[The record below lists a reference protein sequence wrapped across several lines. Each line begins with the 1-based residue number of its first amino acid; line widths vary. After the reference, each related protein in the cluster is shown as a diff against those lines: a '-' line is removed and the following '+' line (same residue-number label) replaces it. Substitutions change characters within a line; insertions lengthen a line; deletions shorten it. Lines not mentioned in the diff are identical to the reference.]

1 MSIETFDNV
10 WDAISETPEEAAHMT
25 LRTELM
31 IDLQRIVAGWNL
43 TQTEAARRLGI
54 TQPRLN
60 DLVRGR
66 FNKFSLHALVDL
78 VAKAGMTVH
87 MEIRPKAA

>member
-31 IDLQRIVAGWNL
+31 IDLQRIVAGWNV